1 METTKTIKTETR
13 QSLIKVMDDVLIY
26 INNKYYLKF
35 TKIFQFPGSP
45 NAFIGHIN
53 IWDDNAPFYIL
64 YDRSV
69 LKKLSIKGYNRCL
82 FIPNSFITGFDKNNK
97 MFLRCVTDRPDTYL
111 KYYPV
116 TSIADLRKLVNLRK
130 QGHKLYSGFSKSNRI
145 SIRGEVF
152 EICNTKIL

>member
-1 METTKTIKTETR
+1 METATINNEPKTIR
-13 QSLIKVMDDVLIY
+13 QSLIRVKDDVLIY
-26 INNKYYLKF
+26 IKDGTYLKF
-35 TKIFQFPGSP
+35 TKVFQFPGSP

-64 YDRSV
+64 YDRNV

-97 MFLRCVTDRPDTYL
+97 MYLRCVIDQPDTYL

-116 TSIADLRKLVNLRK
+116 TSIADLRQLVNLRK
-130 QGHKLYSGFSKSNRI
+130 QGHVFHCGFSKSNDI
-145 SIRGEVF
+145 SVHGEAF
-152 EICNTKIL
+152 EIISCK

>member
-1 METTKTIKTETR
+1 METATINNEPKTTR
-13 QSLIKVMDDVLIY
+13 QSLIKVKDDILIY
-26 INNKYYLKF
+26 IKDGTYLKF
-35 TKIFQFPGSP
+35 TKVFQFPGSP

-69 LKKLSIKGYNRCL
+69 LKKLSIKGYNKCL

-97 MFLRCVTDRPDTYL
+97 MYLRCIIDRPDTYL

-116 TSIADLRKLVNLRK
+116 TSIADLRNLVNLK
-130 QGHKLYSGFSKSNRI
+130 SKGHLFHSGFAKSNGI
-145 SIRGEVF
+145 SIHGESF
-152 EICNTKIL
+152 EVCHTK